1 MSGSEKTT
9 QRKPILAAV
18 KKAPPGGDYV
28 WDGKDQDSR
37 PLTRE
42 EMLKGVE
49 AYRKKRGRPISAARK
64 EQVSV
69 RYSPEVLS
77 YFRSTGEGWQTRMDA
92 ALQLLVK
99 KHPDWLRKLG

>member
-1 MSGSEKTT
+1 MNGSKMTT
-9 QRKPILAAV
+9 QRKAMLVAV

-28 WDGKDQDSR
+28 WDGKDEGDR
-37 PLTRE
+37 PLSRE
-42 EMLKGVE
+42 EMQKGVE
-49 AYRKKRGRPISAARK
+49 AYRKKRGRPISVARK

-77 YFRSTGEGWQTRMDA
+77 YFRSTGDGWQTRMDA

-99 KHPDWLRKLG
+99 KHPEWLKKLG

>member
-1 MSGSEKTT
+1 MNGSKMTT
-9 QRKPILAAV
+9 QRKAILAAL

-28 WDGKDQDSR
+28 WGGKDQDSR

-49 AYRKKRGRPISAARK
+49 AYCKKRGRPISAARK

>member
-1 MSGSEKTT
+1 MSGSKMTT
-9 QRKPILAAV
+9 QRKAILAVV

-28 WDGKDQDSR
+28 WDGKDENDR

-42 EMLKGVE
+42 EMQSGVKD
-49 AYRKKRGRPISAARK
+49 YRKKRGRPISAARK

-77 YFRSTGEGWQTRMDA
+77 YFRATGEGWQTRMDA
-92 ALQLLVK
+92 ALQLLVQ
-99 KHPDWLRKLG
+99 KHPEWLKKLG